1 MFIVLDENIIEGNE
15 CSIATYRKRFFDET
29 LEELSNGGSAL
40 KNYRLGDKL
49 YFYDIKDSLK
59 IEKLENGSQLFSFKV
74 VSEISYKNVIKDNPN
89 SYLRLFKF
97 AENLNYIAK
106 SKDKDFFV
114 KELMNRFDFIEL
126 IELYLYILSKKIEL
140 NSNDFN
146 ELISLYETAM
156 IKKSYK
162 EIFSSLMYFHNLLST
177 GCINKREII
186 DRYKSIIIS
195 EKDISQEFLSLPNY
209 ILEIK
214 DVSIIEEL
222 LVTYLKNCIS
232 IVIIEQNRDMRKYML
247 ETIRMLEK
255 DLENINVNKM
265 KEYSLINNLIQ
276 KAKQIS

>member
-1 MFIVLDENIIEGNE
+1 MYIVLDENIIEGNE

-74 VSEISYKNVIKDNPN
+74 VSEISYKNVVKGNPN

-106 SKDKDFFV
+106 SKDKAFFV
-114 KELMNRFDFIEL
+114 KELMNRFDFIDL
-126 IELYLYILSKKIEL
+126 IGLYSYILSKKIEL

-186 DRYKSIIIS
+186 DRYKSIIIN
-195 EKDISQEFLSLPNY
+195 EKEISHEFLSLPNH
-209 ILEIK
+209 IFEIK

-232 IVIIEQNRDMRKYML
+232 IIIIEQNRDMRKYML
-247 ETIRMLEK
+247 ETIKMLEK
-255 DLENINVNKM
+255 DLENIDINKM
-265 KEYSLINNLIQ
+265 EEYHLVIDLIQ